1 MNRQVHQLRNK
12 LKNHEKAHSEL
23 QTENESLK
31 AQLSLVTQSRTSED
45 LGVQLIN
52 TNEILKETQDQLK
65 KLEGHNTLLQ
75 NKLTEKPIP
84 KGKLH
89 KEIARLKGVVQ
100 NKNAIIQNK
109 NKLLQ
114 GGNNIPKVVVHIDG
128 INKTELKDIN
138 VRKKVV
144 DLLEAANKRKESKI
158 HVHINDE
165 TLVDISD
172 ENIKMQLQAL
182 IKETKKNVNQKT
194 VLNEIKALLNE
205 VKINNKGVH
214 VHLDDETAVEFID
227 DEIKTRLLDLM
238 ANAESVVDETN
249 NNVSVLGNNS
259 GNINYG
265 ANVIEDDYEDDDD
278 DEDDDEDDED
288 EEDEEEGD
296 EEGDDY
302 EDDDEDDDEEN

>member
-31 AQLSLVTQSRTSED
+31 AQLSLVKESFAPED
-45 LGVQLIN
+45 LGIQLIN

-65 KLEGHNTLLQ
+65 KLEEHNLLIQ
-75 NKLTEKPIP
+75 NKLTAKPPP
-84 KGKLH
+84 KGKLQN
-89 KEIARLKGVVQ
+89 EIIRLKGV
-100 NKNAIIQNK
+100 IQNK

-114 GGNNIPKVVVHIDG
+114 GVSNIPKVIVHIDG
-128 INKTELKDIN
+128 TEDKIELKNIN
-138 VRKKVV
+138 IRKRVV

-158 HVHINDE
+158 HVHINDDRI
-165 TLVDISD
+165 VDISD
-172 ENIKMQLQAL
+172 ENIKMQLKSL
-182 IKETKKNVNQKT
+182 IKESKKNINQKT

-227 DEIKTRLLDLM
+227 DEIKNRLLDLM

-249 NNVSVLGNNS
+249 NLSLLENNP
-259 GNINYG
+259 GNITYG
-265 ANVIEDDYEDDDD
+265 ANVIGDDYEDDDD
-278 DEDDDEDDED
+278 DEEGDEDQDEEGDEEDDEEGD
-288 EEDEEEGD
+288 EEDD

-302 EDDDEDDDEEN
+302 EDDDEEN